1 MLEGELAEV
10 VEVEFEV
17 AVVIGEL
24 ALGTLVL
31 AVSLLPP
38 HPVMSSAVP
47 INAILKGWVMFIA
60 LTLKTV

>member
-1 MLEGELAEV
+1 LEGELAEV

-17 AVVIGEL
+17 AVFVGEL

-38 HPVMSSAVP
+38 HPVMNSALP
-47 INAILKGWVMFIA
+47 ISAIFKGWVMFIA